1 MKNCNRRK
9 IRMDITDFA
18 SPDGLGLCASMAT
31 MDADGNPD
39 EEVVLSQQFNDGV
52 LGVRKAVDMVVEA
65 SAAGGTIPY
74 RYGLILTMV
83 EAEVRWG
90 AGTNDMRVTG
100 TNGGAI
106 TSIKRELGMRRQM
119 PRRFAAVVLEG
130 VLNLARLQIR
140 HNAMQTDDLPDE
152 G

>member
-1 MKNCNRRK
+1 
-9 IRMDITDFA
+9 MDE
-18 SPDGLGLCASMAT
+18 
-31 MDADGNPD
+31 DGNPD
-39 EEVVLSQQFNDGV
+39 EEVVLSQQFDEGV
-52 LGVRKAVDMVVEA
+52 LGVRKAVDMVVAA
-65 SAAGGTIPY
+65 SAAGGTVPY

-83 EAEVRWG
+83 EQEIRFG
-90 AGTNDMRVTG
+90 GGTSDMRVTG
-100 TNGGAI
+100 KGGGAI

-130 VLNLARLQIR
+130 VLNLAQLQIR